1 MFLQNISDLACH
13 SPPGEEGRPA
23 GGALGLDVVLL
34 EDDALVS
41 QVLQV
46 GGDDGGVV
54 PGHVIVAQVIC
65 QDEDNVR
72 RTSEECQTNGMKV
85 EKIYFNTCFVCFC
98 VCCDAPC
105 GLKQG

>member
-1 MFLQNISDLACH
+1 MLSANVIWI
-13 SPPGEEGRPA
+13 PPGEEGGPA

-72 RTSEECQTNGMKV
+72 RTSV
-85 EKIYFNTCFVCFC
+85 LSAFVF
-98 VCCDAPC
+98 VAMPLVDLSFLAEA
-105 GLKQG
+105 GLR